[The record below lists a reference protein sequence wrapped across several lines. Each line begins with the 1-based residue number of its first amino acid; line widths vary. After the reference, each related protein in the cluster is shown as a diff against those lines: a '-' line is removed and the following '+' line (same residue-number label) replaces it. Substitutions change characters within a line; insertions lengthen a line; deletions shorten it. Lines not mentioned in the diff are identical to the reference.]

1 MTGDKIILTIFQ
13 IFLSAIIIFTLYTK
27 NEKLA
32 YFLLI
37 LLLLLMIW
45 KQYTITIHPSIC
57 SLVKKMHCYN

>member
-37 LLLLLMIW
+37 LLLILIIW
-45 KQYTITIHPSIC
+45 KQYMITIHPSIC
-57 SLVKKMHCYN
+57 SLVKKMHCSN